1 VTWRLAVDIGGT
13 FTDLV
18 AWDREDGAVK
28 GAKVLTVPDDPVAG
42 VVAAIE
48 HAGISLRDT
57 EAFVHGSTIAIN
69 AVLQSSG
76 AKTALLTTRGFRDVL
91 EMGRKSRPDMYNLF
105 FRPRR
110 CLVPRELRLEVAE
123 RLDSRGAVIEA
134 LDAAEV
140 DRVVSA
146 LPSDVESLAICF
158 LHSYADARHERA
170 AADAAQRTRPGLY
183 ISPSSALSREYGE
196 YERASTAALNA
207 YVGPLVSRYIDRLAA
222 HLEREQCP
230 APLLITQS
238 NGGTMTSDVAR
249 RQPVRTVESGP
260 AAGVMGAAW
269 LGRHVRRSELIAF
282 DMGGTSAKAC
292 VIERGE
298 PETAGEYFVGG
309 RVAGLPVQVPFLDI
323 VEVGAGG
330 GSIAYVDAGGGLR
343 VGPRSAGSVP
353 GPAAYALGGTE
364 PTITD
369 ANLALGRIDPDYFL
383 GGEMRL
389 DKRLAE
395 ASIARLAAKLG
406 LSDLECAL
414 GIVRVA
420 NAIMSAAIR
429 SITLERGR
437 DPRDFTLVA
446 YGGAGPVHAAT
457 LAAELQVPEL
467 IVPAGAGMFGAF
479 GMLVTDRRHDV
490 ARTLVGRL
498 DRMSD
503 DEVDEAYDALELEA
517 REYVTSRF
525 AERTGAVTHIRRVDL
540 RYVGQFHPITLTVP
554 AGAKFSAD
562 VAALF
567 HEAHA
572 ERYGHNAPAEP
583 IEVGALRATA
593 VAEVEKPSWRSDGGS
608 ADGQPSDASSRA
620 VVFDDGATHECAVHR
635 RDGITAGTTIRGP
648 AIVED
653 PSTNI
658 VISLGDEAEL
668 LAGGHL
674 RVTIGASR

>member
-1 VTWRLAVDIGGT
+1 MWRLAVDIGGT

-18 AWDREDGAVK
+18 AWSPDGGAIK

-48 HAGISLRDT
+48 HAGVRLRDT

-69 AVLQSSG
+69 AVLQGGG
-76 AKTALLTTRGFRDVL
+76 AKAALLTTRGFRDVL

-110 CLVPRELRLEVAE
+110 CLVPRELRLEVTE
-123 RLDSRGAVIEA
+123 RLDSQGGVIES
-134 LDAAEV
+134 LDAAQVE
-140 DRVVSA
+140 RVVSA

-170 AADAAQRTRPGLY
+170 AAEVAQNARPDLY
-183 ISPSSALSREYGE
+183 VSPSSALSREYGE
-196 YERASTAALNA
+196 YERASTATLNA
-207 YVGPLVSRYIDRLAA
+207 YVGPLVSRYIERLAT
-222 HLEREQCP
+222 HLEREHCP

-292 VIERGE
+292 VIEGGE
-298 PETAGEYFVGG
+298 PETAAEYFVGG
-309 RVAGLPVQVPFLDI
+309 RVDGLPVQVPFLDI

-330 GSIAYVDAGGGLR
+330 GSIAHVDGGGGLR

-369 ANLALGRIDPDYFL
+369 ANLMLGRIDPDYFL
-383 GGEMRL
+383 GGEMQL
-389 DKRLAE
+389 DKGLAQ
-395 ASIARLAAKLG
+395 ASIARLAAVLD
-406 LSDLECAL
+406 LSELECAL

-457 LAAELQVPEL
+457 LAAELQIPGF

-498 DRMSD
+498 DRLSD
-503 DEVDEAYDALELEA
+503 DEVDEAYGALELEA
-517 REYVTSRF
+517 SEYVTSRF
-525 AERTGAVTHIRRVDL
+525 AEHSNAVTHMRRVDL
-540 RYVGQFHPITLTVP
+540 RYVGQFHPITLTIPVGASFATDVP
-554 AGAKFSAD
+554 G
-562 VAALF
+562 LF
-567 HEAHA
+567 HRAHA
-572 ERYGHNAPAEP
+572 ERYGHNAPGEP

-593 VAEVEKPSWRSDGGS
+593 VAEVEKPSWRG
-608 ADGQPSDASSRA
+608 SDAPPDGPRVDVSSRA
-620 VVFDDGATHECAVHR
+620 VVFDDGATHECAVYR
-635 RDGITAGTTIRGP
+635 RGRMPAGTSIRGP

-658 VISLGDEAEL
+658 VIGPGDEAEL
-668 LAGGHL
+668 IAGGHL
-674 RVTIGASR
+674 RVRVGASR